1 MPSVIPRADLHEVL
15 PLASPFSLHVY
26 PSFYCNFRCGY
37 CLHSLDRDELE
48 RKGFRRQYMDY
59 SLYQKA
65 VDDVA
70 NAGWKLKALL
80 FAGHGE
86 PLLHRRIADMVA
98 YAKEQDVAERTEI
111 VTNASLLTRK
121 LSDALID
128 AGLDRLRVSIQ
139 GTTSEAYRKTSGANL
154 DFAQFVEQLRYFY
167 EHKRNTDVYIKIIDV
182 ALNSVG
188 DQKRFEEI
196 FRPVADTVAIEHAIP
211 FVPEIDLGELSG
223 ESKQGGDM
231 HSDVCSM
238 PFYMLVLYPNGDVL
252 PCCSTEVPIVFG
264 NAKQDNLAH
273 IWHSKRHTAFLIRQL
288 GGVKS
293 IPVCSSC
300 NVPSFGLQEGD
311 RLDGYQDRL
320 RNQYQ
325 TLREGAT

>member
-1 MPSVIPRADLHEVL
+1 MPSVIPRTALHQVL

-37 CLHSLDRDELE
+37 CLHSLDGDALE
-48 RKGFRRQYMDY
+48 RKGFRRQYMDF

-65 VDDVA
+65 VDDAA
-70 NAGWKLKALL
+70 NAGWKLKALI

-98 YAKEQDVAERTEI
+98 YAKDKGIAERTEI
-111 VTNASLLTRK
+111 VTNASLLTQE

-139 GTTSEAYRKTSGANL
+139 GTTSEAYRKTSGVNL
-154 DFAQFVEQLRYFY
+154 DFERFVEQLRYFY

-182 ALNSVG
+182 ALKG
-188 DQKRFEEI
+188 ADDQKCFEET
-196 FRPVADTVAIEHAIP
+196 FRPVSDMVAIEHAIP

-231 HSDVCSM
+231 RSDVCSM
-238 PFYMLVLYPNGDVL
+238 PFYMLVLYPNGDGL
-252 PCCSTEVPIVFG
+252 PCCSTEVPIAFG
-264 NAKQDNLAH
+264 NARQDSLAH
-273 IWHSKRHTAFLIRQL
+273 IWQSKQRTAFLIRQL
-288 GGVKS
+288 GGVKN

-300 NVPSFGLQEGD
+300 SVPSFGLQEGD

-320 RNQYQ
+320 RKQYQ
-325 TLREGAT
+325 TVLEGTT